1 MNKNRPVYSD
11 KKSLPKSRE
20 SWKPRNTAGSRHL
33 FVFVYYNTCPNALA
47 WEHGGI
53 CMIIYQVKLIM

>member
-33 FVFVYYNTCPNALA
+33 FAFVYYNTCPNALA

-53 CMIIYQVKLIM
+53 CMII